1 MKYFRITLSMVMVL
15 AALLM
20 AFAPAKAAEGDSY
33 PVSFSYSCTNNNAA
47 DVAGSLGQFSVVLT
61 DLGNTGT
68 GGAPSASFKFYN
80 IGDYQSSITDIYF
93 DDGVLLGIADVINGP
108 GVSFSEGASPGDLPG
123 RNECDPPFETTV
135 DFLADSDPPV
145 QPNGVN
151 NTPAGEYVEIIFDL
165 DNPQDPDSNPTW
177 DDLIAQLSDGTLR
190 IGIHVQGYAS
200 GGSESFVTG
209 PMTAIK
215 LDKFDASA
223 SRGKVSLNWATGTE
237 IDNAGFN
244 LYRSASADG
253 QLVKVNGGM
262 ISAQAGA
269 ASGASYKAT
278 DAPGYG
284 TFYYWLEDV
293 STGGA
298 AKLHGP
304 VKVTL
309 SPAFRAPAYRPVLPG
324 N

>member
-1 MKYFRITLSMVMVL
+1 MKQIRIALSSIIVL

-20 AFAPAKAAEGDSY
+20 AFSPVQAAPGDTY
-33 PVSFSYSCTNNNAA
+33 LVTFSYSCTNNIAA
-47 DVAGSLGQFSVVLT
+47 DVAGSIGQFSVVVT
-61 DLGNTGT
+61 DLGG
-68 GGAPSASFKFYN
+68 SQASFTFYN
-80 IGDYQSSITDIYF
+80 IGTFQSSITDIYF
-93 DDGVLLGIADVINGP
+93 DDGVLLGIATVINGP
-108 GVSFSEGASPGDLPG
+108 GVNFSQGASPPDLPG
-123 RNECDPPFETTV
+123 GNNCVPPFDVTAG
-135 DFLADSDPPV
+135 FLADSDPPA

-151 NTPAGEYVEIIFDL
+151 NTSTGSEYVTIVFNLIGTGL
-165 DNPQDPDSNPTW
+165 W
-177 DDLIAQLSDGTLR
+177 DDLIAQLQSGELR

-209 PMTAIK
+209 GTTAIR
-215 LDKFDASA
+215 LDAFDAKA
-223 SRGKVSLNWATGTE
+223 SRGKVSLSWATGAE

-244 LYRSASADG
+244 LYRSTSADG
-253 QLVKVNGGM
+253 QRVRVNNAM

-269 ASGASYKAT
+269 ASGASYRAT

-293 STGGA
+293 STGGSA
-298 AKLHGP
+298 TLHGP

-309 SPAFRAPAYRPVLPG
+309 APAFRAPAYRPVLPG

>member
-1 MKYFRITLSMVMVL
+1 MKYLRITLSVVMVL

-20 AFAPAKAAEGDSY
+20 AFVPAKAAPGDTY
-33 PVSFSYSCTNNNAA
+33 EVTFSSSCTNNNDA
-47 DVAGSLGQFSVVLT
+47 DVAGSIGQFSVVVT

-68 GGAPSASFKFYN
+68 GGAPAASFTFYN
-80 IGDYQSSITDIYF
+80 IGGFQSSISEVYF
-93 DDGVLLGIADVINGP
+93 DDGVLLGLANVINGP
-108 GVSFSEGASPGDLPG
+108 GVNFSIGASPPDLPG
-123 RNECDPPFETTV
+123 GENCEPDFDVTAG
-135 DFLADSDPPV
+135 FLAESVSRPGGT
-145 QPNGVN
+145 QANGVN
-151 NTPAGEYVEIIFDL
+151 NTPTGEYVTVVF
-165 DNPQDPDSNPTW
+165 
-177 DDLIAQLSDGTLR
+177 DLIAGSESWDNLLAQLQDGTLR
-190 IGIHVQGYAS
+190 IGIHVIGYDG

-209 PMTAIK
+209 GMTAIK
-215 LDKFDASA
+215 LDKFDANA

-253 QLVKVNGGM
+253 QRVQVNGAM

-269 ASGASYKAT
+269 ASGASYRAT

-298 AKLHGP
+298 ATLHGP

-309 SPAFRAPAYRPVLPG
+309 SPAFRAPASRPVLPG